1 MEGRF
6 EFEGAEVRALV
17 EESHA
22 ARERRMTWAQRCLA
36 AGIDPRAGDANA
48 DWEAA
53 DEHPETGAPPGLWLC
68 NDRGVY
74 LRSNAAGKI
83 GTVAYAR
90 GYDAGVQVGDEAFCE
105 FLDAAQL
112 ERVGAGDTL
121 VVTLTEHKVRLS
133 LLTPG

>member
-1 MEGRF
+1 MDGRF

-17 EESHA
+17 EEASA
-22 ARERRMTWAQRCLA
+22 ARERRLTWAQRCLA
-36 AGIDPRAGDANA
+36 AGIDLESDAP

-53 DEHPETGAPPGLWLC
+53 DEAPDTGAPPGLWLC

-74 LRSNAAGKI
+74 LRSNAAKGGKQ
-83 GTVAYAR
+83 VAYAR
-90 GYDAGVQVGDEAFCE
+90 GYRADVKVGDEEMCE

-112 ERVGAGDTL
+112 ERVGPGDTL
-121 VVTLTEHKVRLS
+121 VVTLTESKIRLS